1 MSDAETPKE
10 KPTKVKRT
18 QSVFTLL
25 VQVGRKDGDGLPE
38 KATGGGLMI
47 YASGV
52 DEAEAVR
59 LAEEAAQAAEQA
71 QTLEPKGTPQ

>member
-1 MSDAETPKE
+1 MPDAETPKE

-38 KATGGGLMI
+38 KATGGG
-47 YASGV
+47 
-52 DEAEAVR
+52 
-59 LAEEAAQAAEQA
+59 
-71 QTLEPKGTPQ
+71 